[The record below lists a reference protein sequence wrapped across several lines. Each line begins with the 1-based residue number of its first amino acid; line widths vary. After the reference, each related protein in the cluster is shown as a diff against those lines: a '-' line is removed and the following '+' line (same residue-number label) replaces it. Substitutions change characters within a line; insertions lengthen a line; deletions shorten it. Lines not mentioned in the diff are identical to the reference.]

1 MPLGGNFG
9 SNPFFNPN
17 YLPGHYAPQQNQSQ
31 PQQQS
36 ASLVDIAAEQQADA
50 PQVPAGPATGFR
62 SQAIPE
68 PPPEAPEAPPEETAP
83 PPSSVTPPTTPEPV
97 AGIPDIPEGIP
108 QFGDIDWGQIGQIG
122 RGISGGQGIQAGE
135 WEQQFHK
142 PAADVK
148 QAPVQMPVQTPVQM
162 PNIKT
167 PPVMQTPPQPPIQL
181 PPQSYTWNAGAFA
194 FAAGG
199 MVDPIPG
206 YQRGGHITEDPER
219 LAAKLAEMQAARMSH
234 QADQEAYWADYRRNQ
249 EKVPYQK
256 YNRVYTP
263 QGNYRVPAGTG
274 YEYKYTGDMEYPTRG
289 GSR

>member
-68 PPPEAPEAPPEETAP
+68 PPPAAPEAPPEETAP

-97 AGIPDIPEGIP
+97 AGIPDIPGGIP
-108 QFGDIDWGQIGQIG
+108 RFDEIDWEQVRRNIGGNAAQPVP
-122 RGISGGQGIQAGE
+122 QQQA
-135 WEQQFHK
+135 QLHK
-142 PAADVK
+142 ADPNVK
-148 QAPVQMPVQTPVQM
+148 QPPAPPIQPPVGTPPGIPTRPVEQPPMAPPIQMPVTD
-162 PNIKT
+162 
-167 PPVMQTPPQPPIQL
+167 
-181 PPQSYTWNAGAFA
+181 YTWNSGAFA

-256 YNRVYTP
+256 YNRVYTS